1 VIDARELRT
10 GRRARQTA
18 SPVPERARLV
28 VPAIDGFRGLA
39 AMTVVLYHCFIGAGT
54 PRLDEGSVRSV
65 LQAGYLGVDFFFVI
79 SGFVLFLPAALN
91 GGDLGDRRSDFLR
104 RLARIGP
111 AYYVFLLLTVVL
123 TPVLTETATELPT
136 DSAKGAL
143 LFVSHL
149 GFLQHHVGRWFGEP
163 YPLLALSWTLTL
175 EILFYLLLPF
185 IARSFHRH
193 PFRWLVGAL
202 VVSTG
207 WKLLAVN
214 VPTTLSWLGA
224 DSWDARRTAVAK
236 VVLLTQLPSY
246 GVHFAAGMGAAL
258 LFMYLRRRAPE
269 LHPRLVVGTQLLAAA
284 GVFLLVRAAGT
295 RLLAGGSPFDQW
307 TRTTPVALVFA
318 VLVVATALAPR
329 RFQWPVANPFARWV
343 GDVSYGSYLCHL
355 LLVITTIKVLGFGPD
370 GTWAAFMRL
379 TAVVVPAT
387 LLAAWA
393 SFLLVERPA
402 RRWASQRTK
411 ARMAAL
417 AAGPAGPLLA
427 AGVEPATDEVPST
440 DDIGV
445 DGSEVPAAAGTLD
458 VADQV
463 EPG

>member
-1 VIDARELRT
+1 MIELRT
-10 GRRARQTA
+10 GRRAPQTT

-39 AMTVVLYHCFIGAGT
+39 AMTVVLYHCYIGAGT
-54 PRLDEGSVRSV
+54 PRLDEGSIRSV

-91 GGDLGDRRSDFLR
+91 DGDLGDRRSYFLR

-111 AYYVFLLLTVVL
+111 AYYAFLLLTVLL

-136 DSAKGAL
+136 DSVKGAL
-143 LFVSHL
+143 LFVAHL

-193 PFRWLVGAL
+193 PFRWLAGAV

-214 VPTTLSWLGA
+214 VPGTLSWLGA
-224 DSWDARRTAVAK
+224 DAWDARKVAVAK

-246 GVHFAAGMGAAL
+246 AVHFAAGMAAAL
-258 LFMYLRRRAPE
+258 LFVHLRRRWPD
-269 LHPRLVVGTQLLAAA
+269 LHPRLVVGTQLLAVA
-284 GVFLLVRAAGT
+284 GVLLLMREAGT
-295 RLLAGGSPFDQW
+295 RLLSGGSPFDQW

-329 RFQWPVANPFARWV
+329 RFQWPVANPVARWL
-343 GDVSYGSYLCHL
+343 GDVSYGTYLCHL
-355 LLVITTIKVLGFGPD
+355 LLVIAVIKVLDFAPV
-370 GTWAAFMRL
+370 GTWAAFLRL
-379 TAVVVPAT
+379 TAVVVPAALFT
-387 LLAAWA
+387 AWA
-393 SFLLVERPA
+393 SFLLIERPA

-417 AAGPAGPLLA
+417 GAGPAGALLA
-427 AGVEPATDEVPST
+427 AGVEPTTDEVPSA

-445 DGSEVPAAAGTLD
+445 DGSEVPAAAGTLV
-458 VADQV
+458 VADQT
-463 EPG
+463 EPA